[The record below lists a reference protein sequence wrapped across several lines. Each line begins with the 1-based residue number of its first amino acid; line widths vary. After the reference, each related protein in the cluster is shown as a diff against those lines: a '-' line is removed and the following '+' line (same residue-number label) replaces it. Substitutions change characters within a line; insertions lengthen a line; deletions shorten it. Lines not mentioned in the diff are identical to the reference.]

1 MSVYIN
7 TSSSVYVSWLPPD
20 IQFWNGVIT
29 NYTVVYVNLGV
40 VQGNIDGD
48 NVDQM
53 PIVTSTAS
61 IPQPGQTLVNSR
73 NPTFVVLPLR
83 QEGVFID
90 QLEEYHLYS
99 FAVHQTNI
107 KGTGPS
113 SEAIIEDMPQGGK
126 SCIYISMSK
135 IEIVLY
141 TCICTI
147 LRSLYPLSIL

>member
-1 MSVYIN
+1 MSIYIN

-29 NYTVVYVNLGV
+29 NYTIVYVNLGV
-40 VQGNIDGD
+40 VQGKIDGD

-53 PIVTSTAS
+53 PIITSTTS

-83 QEGVFID
+83 QEDVFID

-107 KGTGPS
+107 KGAGPS
-113 SEAIIEDMPQGGK
+113 SEAVIEEMPQGCK
-126 SCIYISMSK
+126 SCFHIS
-135 IEIVLY
+135 
-141 TCICTI
+141 I
-147 LRSLYPLSIL
+147 LRLRLCYMYIMYHT

>member
-1 MSVYIN
+1 MSIYIN

-29 NYTVVYVNLGV
+29 NYTIVYVNLGV
-40 VQGNIDGD
+40 VQGSMDGD

-73 NPTFVVLPLR
+73 NPTFVVLPLK

-90 QLEEYHLYS
+90 QLEEYHMYS
-99 FAVHQTNI
+99 FVVYQTNVKGAGPFSAAVI
-107 KGTGPS
+107 K
-113 SEAIIEDMPQGGK
+113 EMPQGGK
-126 SCIYISMSK
+126 SCF
-135 IEIVLY
+135 
-141 TCICTI
+141 TFQC
-147 LRSLYPLSIL
+147 LRLRLCHMYMYHT